1 MFTTTGSRGLDK
13 APLSKGLLL
22 VLSGLTVVL
31 TLLPQYHHLF
41 TYSLQAITQQH
52 QVWRLVCGRLIC
64 LDLKDTFCNSLLI
77 YNFRILERRFGS
89 TKFAS
94 FLFGTW
100 VLTALVDFLLAEAF
114 HYLFDYQ
121 VAELPAGLLGPV
133 FSLFVP
139 FYSSIPK
146 VPVTQLLGQIS
157 ITNKSLVYIV
167 GLQLLTSSPFMWL
180 VALSGLLSGKLYHGN
195 ALRVQRLLFVPRWLS
210 RVGALVLEPLF
221 SGPLPPSETPLGM
234 GATLDIQ
241 RQQRMDLHDQQMLL
255 AQFQQATRNH
265 RPPQPQN
272 GLMNWNR
279 FFPSL
284 RHRGQNL
291 PPEPQPHPSPPP
303 QPHPSSPPQ
312 PHPSSPP
319 QPHPSS
325 PPQPHP
331 SSPPQPHPSSPPQPH
346 PSSPLQPHP
355 SPPLQPHPSSP
366 LQLHPTAPP
375 LLEPTAPPLIN
386 TPVAEEQV
394 ARLMEMGFSR
404 IDAQD
409 ALRASNND
417 INVATNFLLQHLG

>member
-1 MFTTTGSRGLDK
+1 MFTTTGSQGLDK

-52 QVWRLVCGRLIC
+52 Q
-64 LDLKDTFCNSLLI
+64 
-77 YNFRILERRFGS
+77 
-89 TKFAS
+89 S

-210 RVGALVLEPLF
+210 RVGAFVLEPLF

-284 RHRGQNL
+284 RYRGQNL
-291 PPEPQPHPSPPP
+291 PPEPQPHPS
-303 QPHPSSPPQ
+303 SPL
-312 PHPSSPP
+312 
-319 QPHPSS
+319 
-325 PPQPHP
+325 
-331 SSPPQPHPSSPPQPH
+331 QPH

-355 SPPLQPHPSSP
+355 SSPLQLHPTAPPLQLHPTAPPLQLHPTAPP

-409 ALRASNND
+409 ALRVSNND

>member
-31 TLLPQYHHLF
+31 TLLPQYNHLF
-41 TYSLQAITQQH
+41 TYSLQAITLQH

-89 TKFAS
+89 RKFAS

-100 VLTALVDFLLAEAF
+100 VLTALVDFLLSEVF

-121 VAELPAGLLGPV
+121 VSELPAGLLGPV

-180 VALSGLLSGKLYHGN
+180 VALSGLVSGKLYHGN

-210 RVGALVLEPLF
+210 RVGAFVLEPLF
-221 SGPLPPSETPLGM
+221 SGPPPSNDPPLGM

-255 AQFQQATRNH
+255 AQFHQARRNH
-265 RPPQPQN
+265 RPPQN

-291 PPEPQPHPSPPP
+291 PPEPQPHPSPP
-303 QPHPSSPPQ
+303 
-312 PHPSSPP
+312 
-319 QPHPSS
+319 
-325 PPQPHP
+325 
-331 SSPPQPHPSSPPQPH
+331 
-346 PSSPLQPHP
+346 LQPHP
-355 SPPLQPHPSSP
+355 SPQQLHPSAPP
-366 LQLHPTAPP
+366 LLEPTAPP
-375 LLEPTAPPLIN
+375 LLEPTAPPLVN
-386 TPVAEEQV
+386 TPVAEEQVSTV

>member
-89 TKFAS
+89 RKFAS

-180 VALSGLLSGKLYHGN
+180 VALSGLVSGKLYHGN

-221 SGPLPPSETPLGM
+221 SGPPPPNETPLGM

-255 AQFQQATRNH
+255 VQFQQARRNH
-265 RPPQPQN
+265 RPPQN

-279 FFPSL
+279 FFPLL

-291 PPEPQPHPSPPP
+291 PPELQPHPSPLL
-303 QPHPSSPPQ
+303 QPHPSPLLQ
-312 PHPSSPP
+312 PHPSP
-319 QPHPSS
+319 
-325 PPQPHP
+325 
-331 SSPPQPHPSSPPQPH
+331 
-346 PSSPLQPHP
+346 PLQPHP
-355 SPPLQPHPSSP
+355 SPPLQPHPSPQQLHPTAPPLQPHPSP
-366 LQLHPTAPP
+366 QQLHPTAPP
-375 LLEPTAPPLIN
+375 LLEPTASPLVN